1 MNGLEEAPG
10 PPLPRSLR
18 WVVAF
23 AFLSLLGL
31 MVVSGLAALRVL
43 NAMHQEETAAHH
55 LWAQRAQNL
64 TGLCVSIQL
73 YSETAQRYVDAGTR
87 AGEDLGARLARLQ
100 SDIDSGFGSLA
111 RDSQRDDAVS
121 LETIQRLFERQR
133 ELWDTMLTLSEA
145 ERRRRAPQIMVERIE
160 PLQIEILERS
170 DQLRISNAE
179 KARAADLALLA
190 RFARYQDLLTR
201 SLALVLGSGLL
212 LVLASM
218 FYILRLERQTRL
230 RYAEVVR
237 SRGELERLSGR
248 LVDVQEAERRNLS
261 RELHDEVGQTLGALL
276 MDFGRLSAAIPPGP
290 PELKEQVEKM
300 KSVAERAVRT
310 VRNMALLLRPSMLD
324 DLGLVPALEWQGREV
339 SRNSRMEVEVQSEG
353 VSEALPDE
361 YKVCIYRLV
370 QEALNNAVRHS
381 GARNAR
387 VRVEQAGGRIT
398 VEVSDD
404 GRGFDPQRSRGM
416 GILGMEERVKR
427 LGGSL
432 AIDSAPW
439 QGTKVKAE
447 LPVKGGG
454 GPS

>member
-1 MNGLEEAPG
+1 
-10 PPLPRSLR
+10 
-18 WVVAF
+18 
-23 AFLSLLGL
+23 

-43 NAMHQEETAAHH
+43 NAMHQEEESAHH

-73 YSETAQRYVDAGTR
+73 YSETAQQYVDRGKSAER
-87 AGEDLGARLARLQ
+87 DLRARLARLQ
-100 SDIDSGFGSLA
+100 SDIDSGFRSLA
-111 RDSQRDDAVS
+111 RDSQHDDTVS
-121 LETIQRLFERQR
+121 LETIQRLFVRQR
-133 ELWDTMLTLSEA
+133 ELWESMLALSEA
-145 ERRRRAPQIMVERIE
+145 ERRRRAPQIMIELIE

-170 DQLRISNAE
+170 DQLRIRNGEQS
-179 KARAADLALLA
+179 RGSDLVLLA
-190 RFARYQDLLTR
+190 QFARYQGLLTR
-201 SLALVLGSGLL
+201 SLVLALGSGFL

-218 FYILRLERQTRL
+218 FYILRLERQTRF
-230 RYAEVVR
+230 RYAEVMR

-248 LVDVQEAERRNLS
+248 LVDVQETERRNLS

-276 MDFGRLSAAIPPGP
+276 MDFGRLSAAIPPDP
-290 PELKEQVEKM
+290 PDLKEQVERM

-353 VSEALPDE
+353 VSEELPDE

-404 GRGFDPQRSRGM
+404 GRGFDPERSRGM

-432 AIDSAPW
+432 AIDSRPG
-439 QGTKVKAE
+439 QGTTLRAE
-447 LPVKGGG
+447 LPVKGDG